1 MDLENH
7 KGTSISTPEA
17 VHSEEIVG
25 GIAQSVEQLTFNQR
39 VQGSSPCALT
49 NPSATRGNYTH

>member
-1 MDLENH
+1 M
-7 KGTSISTPEA
+7 GTSNSTDKA
-17 VHSEEIVG
+17 VHSEEIAG

-49 NPSATRGNYTH
+49 LNSLWDECVNHTGDSG